1 LSAPTDEQSFRT
13 MVRLLAHLGQAQ
25 KIVARRANQNEDMR
39 LLERRLLIMEDEMR
53 LQIHNLSEEAGGPQ

>member
-1 LSAPTDEQSFRT
+1 